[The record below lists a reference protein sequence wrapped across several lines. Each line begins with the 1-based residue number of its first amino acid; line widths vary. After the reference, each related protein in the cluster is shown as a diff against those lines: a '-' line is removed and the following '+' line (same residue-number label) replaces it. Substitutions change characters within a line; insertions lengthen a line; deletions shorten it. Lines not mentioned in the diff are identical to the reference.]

1 MLRCDNT
8 LHKMEFKQN
17 RSFVTSLKL

>member
-8 LHKMEFKQN
+8 
-17 RSFVTSLKL
+17 